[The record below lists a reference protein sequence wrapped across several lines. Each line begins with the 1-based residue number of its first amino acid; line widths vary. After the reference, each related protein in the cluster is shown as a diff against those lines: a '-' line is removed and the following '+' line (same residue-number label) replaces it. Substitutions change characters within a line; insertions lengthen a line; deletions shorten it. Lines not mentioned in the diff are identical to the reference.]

1 MPSFSAK
8 VEDVRR
14 RVAFVLF
21 DQTKLIDV
29 TGPLQVF
36 NDARLPDENGLPGRK
51 AYQIDL
57 LSEHGGPV
65 VTDAGIAL
73 ETAAFETGGSNAP
86 DTLLVSGGN
95 SALEAAKSD
104 GLQEFLS
111 RMSGRVRRLGSV
123 CLGAFILARG
133 GHLAGKR
140 ATTHWMACSD
150 LQRRYPDIHLKENA
164 IFEKDGKV
172 WTSAGVTAGI
182 DMALA
187 MVEEDL
193 GRAEALRLAQSL
205 VLYVRRTG
213 GQQQFSSALARQMQS
228 TGDAF
233 DGLVTEIMA
242 DLAADLSVPRLA
254 ERAHMSERNFARRFS
269 KVMGMSPARF
279 VEDLR
284 VEAACDALQR
294 GEARLAELPHL
305 FGFGNAERMRRAFRR
320 KKGIAPQDYLQRFG
334 CQPFQP

>member
-1 MPSFSAK
+1 MMPTFSANI
-8 VEDVRR
+8 DQVRR

-21 DQTKLIDV
+21 DRTKLIDV

-36 NDARLPDENGLPGRK
+36 NDARFPDATGLPGRK
-51 AYQIDL
+51 AYEIEL
-57 LSEHGGPV
+57 LSERGGPV
-65 VTDAGIAL
+65 VTDAGISL
-73 ETAAFETGGSNAP
+73 ETGAFDTCASDPP

-104 GLQEFLS
+104 GLQIFLS
-111 RMSGRVRRLGSV
+111 EMSGRVRRIGSI

-133 GHLAGKR
+133 GLLNGKR

-150 LQRRYPDIHLKENA
+150 LQRRYPDIKLNENS

-193 GRAEALRLAQSL
+193 GRTEALRLAQSL

-228 TGDAF
+228 SGDVF
-233 DGLVTEIMA
+233 DALVTDIMA
-242 DLAADLSVPRLA
+242 NLAADLSVPRLA
-254 ERAHMSERNFARRFS
+254 EKVHMSERNFARKFS

-284 VEAACDALQR
+284 VEAACEAMQR
-294 GEARLAELPHL
+294 GEAQLAELPHL
-305 FGFGNAERMRRAFRR
+305 FGFGNAERMRRAFQR

-334 CQPFQP
+334 G